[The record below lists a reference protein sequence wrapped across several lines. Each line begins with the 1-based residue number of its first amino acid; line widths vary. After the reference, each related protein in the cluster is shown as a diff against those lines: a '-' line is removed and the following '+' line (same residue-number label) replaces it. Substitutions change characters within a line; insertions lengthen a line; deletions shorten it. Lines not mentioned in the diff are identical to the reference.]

1 MLSTCKYVIHMPKMI
16 QLRHVPDAVHRQ
28 LKVRAAAAGMS
39 LSDYLVREV
48 RKLAERPTIEE
59 IRARLLAL
67 PPVHLKISPT
77 KVVRQE
83 RDAR

>member
-1 MLSTCKYVIHMPKMI
+1 MHMSKMI

-28 LKVRAAAAGMS
+28 IKIRAAAAGMT

-48 RKLAERPTIEE
+48 RKLTERPTVEE
-59 IRARLLAL
+59 IRARLAAL
-67 PPVHLKISPT
+67 PPVRLKISPT

-83 RDAR
+83 RDRR

>member
-1 MLSTCKYVIHMPKMI
+1 MSSTCKYVIHMSKMI
-16 QLRHVPDAVHRQ
+16 QLRHVPDALHRQ
-28 LKVRAAAAGMS
+28 IKIRAAAAGMS

-59 IRARLLAL
+59 IRARLAAL
-67 PPVHLKISPT
+67 PPVHLKMSPT

-83 RDAR
+83 RDRR